1 MKYISV
7 AVFALFLGGCGEMTT
22 RDVVNKVEDG
32 TVLITNQI
40 DTTNGGIGT
49 GFMIAD
55 NLFVTNDHVIK
66 GKNNKLFITTKGSAK
81 KYEAELINTDVIS
94 DIAIIKVKDWEKFK
108 ADQKPVTVT
117 LGDSDKMD
125 EGDKVIVIGHP
136 WGLDW
141 TVSEGI
147 VSAKNRR
154 QGPNPK
160 YLDQVD
166 AKIYQG
172 NSGGPVFNEK
182 GEVVCV
188 SEIML
193 TGEGGS
199 YGFCVPSNLVKKIVY
214 DMETFK
220 EVRWRAI
227 NVSIGLTEDGSSAI
241 INSVEPNGAAD
252 KAGIKENDKVI
263 KVYTAND
270 PIEGTLV
277 EKPDDIITAIAR
289 LKGDDQIVEILID
302 RNGQLFTVPVKTNY
316 KLSSEYEPDKNK

>member
-193 TGEGGS
+193 SGEGGS

-227 NVSIGLTEDGSSAI
+227 NVSIGLTEDGSSVI

-277 EKPDDIITAIAR
+277 ERPDDLITTIAR